1 MKLGKIALMATAL
14 LLVGAVGLF
23 AQAGTFGDSGDDDG
37 GGSRRVVNHR
47 LTVRSNVRGADI
59 YIDGVRRRQTA
70 PATFTLRPDTYTIR
84 VEARGYQP
92 WQRRVDLDSDR
103 TLAAELLPPTATIL
117 LQIPSEF
124 LNDRVR
130 DPWRQIDLYVDGR
143 LRNES
148 RVEVERGYH
157 DVAIASGG
165 LMIENELY
173 FEAGRTYTLELIM
186 RLGFFQSGR

>member
-1 MKLGKIALMATAL
+1 MKLGKIALVATVL
-14 LLVGAVGLF
+14 LLVGAVGLL
-23 AQAGTFGDSGDDDG
+23 AQAGTFGDSGDDG
-37 GGSRRVVNHR
+37 GRGRVANHR
-47 LTVRSNVRGADI
+47 LTVRANVRGADI
-59 YIDGVRRRQTA
+59 SIDGVRQRQTA

-103 TLAAELLPPTATIL
+103 TLVAELLPPTATIL

-143 LRNES
+143 LRTEA
-148 RVEVERGYH
+148 RVEVEPGYH

-165 LMIENELY
+165 LE
-173 FEAGRTYTLELIM
+173 
-186 RLGFFQSGR
+186 

>member
-1 MKLGKIALMATAL
+1 MKLGKTVLMATAL

-23 AQAGTFGDSGDDDG
+23 AQAGTFGDSDDDDG
-37 GGSRRVVNHR
+37 RGRGRTVTHQ

-59 YIDGVRRRQTA
+59 YIDGVRQRQTA

-84 VEARGYQP
+84 VEARGYQS
-92 WQRRVDLDSDR
+92 WQGRVELESDQ
-103 TLAAELLPPTATIL
+103 TVVADLLPPTATIL

-130 DPWRQIDLYVDGR
+130 DPWREIDLYVDGR
-143 LRNES
+143 RRTES
-148 RVEVERGYH
+148 RVEVESGYH
-157 DVAIASGG
+157 DIAIASGG

-186 RLGFFQSGR
+186 RLGFFQARR